1 MRWMLPLAVM
11 AMLFTVIKS
20 AVIGIDFGSNFYKI
34 SLIAPGK
41 SFVIVESMSSKRK
54 VANAVKNII

>member
-1 MRWMLPLAVM
+1 MNLLFPLTLIA
-11 AMLFTVIKS
+11 LFFTLIKT

-41 SFVIVESMSSKRK
+41 SFVIVESMASKRK
-54 VANAVKNII
+54 MYNAISYV